1 MAVVT
6 THQFGVDK
14 SIERDRAYRFL
25 NPGNDVPWESLMDAM
40 VTESVNITTS
50 EQSDVTRDEDG
61 ENIPSSVAKFGKREE
76 VQITLKSN
84 KTTAYAAQTS
94 NFSLTGAYDRA
105 VTNITI
111 NTSKGAK
118 STMSITAHKHLD
130 CSTRTHTLKGGGRA
144 TEIPTFPGFGA
155 GTFGL
160 ELGVPASSLQTAT
173 YSIEFDHTDDDA
185 ADGSF
190 LCGITHGETH
200 TATLEA
206 IDETDW
212 TVPQGWHE
220 ESQGDNEASTA
231 HRRRTLTIKKYVPFV
246 DLDDE

>member
-6 THQFGVDK
+6 THQFGVQ
-14 SIERDRAYRFL
+14 
-25 NPGNDVPWESLMDAM
+25 NGNDNSSRALDILNGYGDEYECYTDTMVIESCN
-40 VTESVNITTS
+40 VTKSA
-50 EQSDVTRDEDG
+50 QQDVTPDEKG
-61 ENIPSSVAKFGKREE
+61 EPINSSVATFGKREE
-76 VQITLKSN
+76 AQITLKS
-84 KTTAYAAQTS
+84 KQTTAFTAQTS
-94 NFSLTGAYDRA
+94 GFALGSADWA

-118 STMSITAHKHLD
+118 STMSIAAHKHLD
-130 CSTRTHTLKGGGRA
+130 CSTRTHTKKGGGRA
-144 TEIPTFPGFGA
+144 TTIPTFPGFGA

-160 ELGVPASSLQTAT
+160 ELGVPAASLQTAT
-173 YSIEFDHTDDDA
+173 YGIDFDHTDDDA

-200 TATLEA
+200 TATFEA

-220 ESQGDNEASTA
+220 ESQGDNEANTA

-246 DLDDE
+246 DLVDE